1 MTTYIELLLNY
12 LPKVY
17 IYPRSYNLDDMRKYQ
32 ILKGR
37 EHNHFDPQIVFW
49 MEKISHNKN
58 AIAKKRKNKKQKRFL
73 TYFLLFHLVH
83 KMYKK

>member
-49 MEKISHNKN
+49 MEKISHNKSV
-58 AIAKKRKNKKQKRFL
+58 IAKTTKKVP
-73 TYFLLFHLVH
+73 YILFAFSSTT
-83 KMYKK
+83 